1 MNGGKNINNN
11 MKIYRLDKMRGGQM
25 PRYQYFYRLYKNIP
39 CSFKPLIWILKKLY
53 ILSEFPYGC
62 EIHPGSDI
70 GPGLYIGHPWNITV
84 NGKVKIGANCSIH
97 KNVTIGQESRG
108 KRKGAPIIGDCVW
121 MGINATIVGKITIG
135 DDVMIA
141 PNSFVNCD
149 VPSHSIVYGNP
160 CVIRPKENATEGYIN
175 NKV

>member
-1 MNGGKNINNN
+1 
-11 MKIYRLDKMRGGQM
+11 
-25 PRYQYFYRLYKNIP
+25 
-39 CSFKPLIWILKKLY
+39 
-53 ILSEFPYGC
+53 
-62 EIHPGSDI
+62 
-70 GPGLYIGHPWNITV
+70 
-84 NGKVKIGANCSIH
+84 
-97 KNVTIGQESRG
+97 
-108 KRKGAPIIGDCVW
+108 